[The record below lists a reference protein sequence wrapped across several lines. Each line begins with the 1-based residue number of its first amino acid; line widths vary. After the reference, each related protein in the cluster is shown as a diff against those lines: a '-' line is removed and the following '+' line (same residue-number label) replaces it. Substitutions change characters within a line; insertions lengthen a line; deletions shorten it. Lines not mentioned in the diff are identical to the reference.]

1 MTDDVGLSTFGEL
14 VSEPDPKPARFTRLR
29 ALLFLLLALAVGA
42 VLIVAMTWWVVGSA
56 PRSQAIAIADGIKV
70 AEFATLPDDD
80 AYPAALAIASD
91 GTLYTGS
98 YETGALWSI
107 SPDGETRELL
117 GARERIGSVS
127 GLDAAPDGALFIL
140 DRIKPLAAQGAVIWR
155 YAEGELNA
163 IVEIPAGETLGV
175 MLPDDIAVD
184 LSGIIYVSDR
194 DPARVWRYSSD
205 GRNLGVWWRPPVGT
219 AASPTGLAYDAA
231 QNGIVITDSAG
242 DAVYRV
248 PADAGELNEAVS
260 GTVSLFGDEARNGY
274 GFDGVA
280 AAPNGEVYLAL
291 LAWNRVAQLVDGD
304 LVMLAQDFRGASDVA
319 YDAARKRL
327 YVTNWNQF
335 SLGFGTRPQLPF
347 AIDVI
352 HLGPARE

>member
-1 MTDDVGLSTFGEL
+1 MPETDS
-14 VSEPDPKPARFTRLR
+14 KPAAFTRFR
-29 ALLFLLLALAVGA
+29 ALLALLITL
-42 VLIVAMTWWVVGSA
+42 LIGVVVMIAMTWWVVGSA
-56 PRSQAIAIADGIKV
+56 PRSQASRRAPRASSV

-80 AYPAALAIASD
+80 AYPAALAIAPD

-107 SPDGETRELL
+107 SPDGEAREVV

-140 DRIKPLAAQGAVIWR
+140 DRIEPLAAQGAVIWR
-155 YAEGELNA
+155 YADGELNA

-194 DPARVWRYSSD
+194 EPARIWRYSSD
-205 GRNLGVWWRPPVGT
+205 GRNLGVWWRPPAGT
-219 AASPTGLAYDAA
+219 TASPTGLAYDAA

-248 PADAGELNEAVS
+248 PADSAGIE
-260 GTVSLFGDEARNGY
+260 
-274 GFDGVA
+274 
-280 AAPNGEVYLAL
+280 
-291 LAWNRVAQLVDGD
+291 
-304 LVMLAQDFRGASDVA
+304 
-319 YDAARKRL
+319 
-327 YVTNWNQF
+327 
-335 SLGFGTRPQLPF
+335 
-347 AIDVI
+347 
-352 HLGPARE
+352 